1 MGNIEQKKAGKA
13 GKSHLSL
20 MRLSQDWGSQ
30 QYFAYTQT
38 LQTEYFMNRHS
49 FPLQTTTTV
58 EHLRCLPSLLSAVG
72 REEN

>member
-1 MGNIEQKKAGKA
+1 
-13 GKSHLSL
+13 

-58 EHLRCLPSLLSAVG
+58 EHLRCLPSLLSAIG